1 MKKGN
6 AQQLEKLKVQRE
18 KINARIQKMESLH
31 KTRQRKEETR
41 RKILIGSYFLEEAL
55 KNNTFDGIKQ
65 KMNEFLK
72 RNSDRS
78 LFNLPLM
85 EEHQN

>member
-6 AQQLEKLKVQRE
+6 TQQLEKLKVQRE

-31 KTRQRKEETR
+31 KTRQRKEDTR

-65 KMNEFLK
+65 KMDEFLK